1 MKYDFEINDY
11 IGGWGSGNRQWVREQ
26 LQRCG
31 ARPVTVRISSLGGAL
46 DHGLDIRSQFVQHGQ
61 VTVHLF
67 GLTASAA
74 TIIAMGAQTVKMS
87 RHAAILIHKC
97 SNWVEE
103 WGQMNADEL
112 QRVIEQLQQQKR
124 RQDALD
130 VVIAQCYA
138 ERMKRPLKEIVDL
151 LKEERWLTA
160 EEALG
165 LGLIDEIIN
174 DEPERRTRD
183 FSGTAPSDIQA
194 LGMPPVPESLAEFC
208 AKDAGDSPWRAIIAR
223 LDALWRAITGWQEE
237 EPGNRI
243 AGRHRGE
250 GTDEGHRGEG
260 TDGMRNGNENHTPH
274 NNITMKK
281 MYQNVCALLAL
292 SDGFSVEDGRITMT
306 EDQVQRIE
314 DHMSSLADQVKT
326 LKGSAEDLENRRKAA
341 EKAAD
346 DLRKIVDE
354 LKKQPADDPDARVH
368 DEGAGETIDTAAL
381 AKFMARV

>member
-26 LQRCG
+26 LKRCG

-130 VVIAQCYA
+130 VV
-138 ERMKRPLKEIVDL
+138 M
-151 LKEERWLTA
+151 KEERWLTA

-174 DEPERRTRD
+174 DEPDRRTQD
-183 FSGTAPSDIQA
+183 FLATAPSDLAA
-194 LGMPPVPESLAEFC
+194 LGMPPAPESLAEFC
-208 AKDAGDSPWRAIIAR
+208 AKDAGVSRWRVIMDQFNAIHKA
-223 LDALWRAITGWQEE
+223 
-237 EPGNRI
+237 I
-243 AGRHRGE
+243 AGLLTRGDATAGSPRE
-250 GTDEGHRGEG
+250 D
-260 TDGMRNGNENHTPH
+260 TPH
-274 NNITMKK
+274 QNQNITMKK

>member
-138 ERMKRPLKEIVDL
+138 ERMKRPLSEIEDL

-160 EEALG
+160 EEALQ
-165 LGLIDEIIN
+165 LGLVDELID
-174 DEPERRTRD
+174 DEPNRRTQD
-183 FSGTAPSDIQA
+183 FLATAPSDLAA
-194 LGMPPVPESLAEFC
+194 LGMPPAPESLAEFC
-208 AKDAGDSPWRAIIAR
+208 AKDAGVSRWRVIMDQFNAIHKA
-223 LDALWRAITGWQEE
+223 
-237 EPGNRI
+237 I
-243 AGRHRGE
+243 AGLLTRGDATAGSPRE
-250 GTDEGHRGEG
+250 D
-260 TDGMRNGNENHTPH
+260 TPH
-274 NNITMKK
+274 QNQNITMKK